1 MKQKT
6 VTPFS
11 VRYMEFPELLFGM
24 SENGTLYFDATLY
37 IELKGNN
44 HKNSPIDF
52 ARKFSY
58 WFETVKQ
65 IYELSDGELII
76 TDETTGHI
84 LIDESLALLFVAYTD
99 PYFAVYM
106 IERVSELLLDGVVL
120 SDTHITRLARNR
132 LTKESLTKLIE
143 EQ

>member
-1 MKQKT
+1 MKLKT

-11 VRYMEFPELLFGM
+11 VRYMEFPELLFGT
-24 SENGTLYFDATLY
+24 SENGTVYFDATLY

-52 ARKFSY
+52 ARKFSF

-65 IYELSDGELII
+65 VYELQDGELII
-76 TDETTGHI
+76 TDEMTEHI
-84 LIDESLALLFVAYTD
+84 LIDESLALLFVAYVD
-99 PYFAVYM
+99 PDFAVYM
-106 IERVSELLLDGVVL
+106 LERVSELLLDGVVL
-120 SDTHITRLARNR
+120 SDTHIAQLIRNR
-132 LTKESLTKLIE
+132 LTKDFLTKLIE